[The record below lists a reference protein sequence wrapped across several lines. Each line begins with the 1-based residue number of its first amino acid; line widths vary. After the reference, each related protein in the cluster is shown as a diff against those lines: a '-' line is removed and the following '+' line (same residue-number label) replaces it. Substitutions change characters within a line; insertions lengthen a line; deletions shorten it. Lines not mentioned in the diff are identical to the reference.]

1 MLIQKKLIIL
11 KGKVPI
17 YEPGLSQLVID
28 NQNKKTL
35 FFSND
40 IKLALENTA
49 VVFIAV
55 GTPMGDDGSADMQY
69 VLNVASS
76 IGKI

>member
-1 MLIQKKLIIL
+1 M
-11 KGKVPI
+11 PI
-17 YEPGLSQLVID
+17 YEPGLSQLVIE

-35 FFSND
+35 FFSTD

-76 IGKI
+76 IGKN